1 MANVSTWE
9 FIVGFLYILG
19 GLGIFPFR
27 NAGDERRY
35 SKSGWRRNAEN
46 NGDYD
51 PKPVFR
57 AWHGFVGHLLGS
69 IVFSHHCHGGQL
81 CKRSAYL
88 L

>member
-19 GLGIFPFR
+19 GLGIFPFW
-27 NAGDERRY
+27 NAGDERRH

-57 AWHGFVGHLLGS
+57 AWLRVCWSLAWFNRLQPPLS
-69 IVFSHHCHGGQL
+69 WW
-81 CKRSAYL
+81 SAL
-88 L
+88 